1 MKKRNTEEKSTVDF
15 SKLIPIIKKI
25 ILALISGV
33 FGFALNWIFGD
44 RLIEGIITLVIV
56 GLLCLA
62 GWIVTCI
69 YESKTNILTILQK
82 DLKNG
87 KNQEA
92 VKLGCAV
99 SRAMFLSGKNK
110 ERCLIS
116 ERVIEALENI
126 RKSNTTNIELND
138 KSEDVVL
145 LKAKITI
152 DDFGWSY
159 YLCDNFKNKTSAE
172 NKVKEGIKDCLRY
185 FISNSGEDK
194 RNQVFGIIFKGLR
207 HLCSMNIEN
216 FEVISSEE
224 LRNNTDLLNEY
235 KIQIK
240 NLGGFLGWL
249 INDCNMYE
257 SGQSNILINYLINIF
272 PEINLIQE
280 NFIDQF
286 QQWAIKQM
294 KTAKFALG
302 TYNFRTKFYL
312 VLAKICDIEG
322 KDTEIKN
329 NYLNEAKRLSLLMT
343 VGYSPSD
350 QDLTWIS
357 STFSFGNEIST
368 LINERSCFKC
378 KDSERF
384 VKGYVLLGTVAMAF
398 GNISFM
404 EEAKNAFEKAVEE
417 SKSVN
422 RIDTYQRAQRKI
434 ISINER
440 IFMYYFM
447 GKLKSSEELLKDI
460 NIIIKRMDE
469 IQRETKDFLGCPD
482 KKMTNSCKERKKKY
496 KKIIRQLKEN

>member
-1 MKKRNTEEKSTVDF
+1 MKKTDSGEKETFDF
-15 SKLIPIIKKI
+15 SKLITIVKKV
-25 ILALISGV
+25 ILALISGI

-44 RLIEGIITLVIV
+44 KLIEGIITLVVV
-56 GLLCLA
+56 GVLCLV
-62 GWIVTCI
+62 GWILTCI
-69 YESKTNILTILQK
+69 FESKTNILTILQK
-82 DLKNG
+82 DLKNE
-87 KNQEA
+87 KYQEV

-99 SRAMFLSGKNK
+99 SRAMFLAEKNK

-116 ERVIEALENI
+116 EKVIEALDKI
-126 RKSNTTNIELND
+126 QKSNTVNIELSD
-138 KSEDVVL
+138 RSEDVVL

-159 YLCDNFKNKTSAE
+159 YLCNNFKNKTSAE
-172 NKVKEGIKDCLRY
+172 NKIKEGIKDCLRY

-216 FEVISSEE
+216 FEVISSKE
-224 LRNNTDLLNEY
+224 LRSNADLLKEY
-235 KIQIK
+235 QIPIK

-249 INDCNMYE
+249 IGDCNMYE
-257 SGQSNILINYLINIF
+257 EGETENLKNYLVDLF
-272 PEINLIQE
+272 PEISLIRE
-280 NFIDQF
+280 DFIEQF
-286 QQWAIKQM
+286 QEWATKQM

-312 VLAKICDIEG
+312 SLARICDIED
-322 KDTEIKN
+322 KVSNIKN
-329 NYLNEAKRLSLLMT
+329 NHLNDAKRLALLMT
-343 VGYSPSD
+343 VGYSTSD

-368 LINERSCFKC
+368 LISERNYFKC

-404 EEAKNAFEKAVEE
+404 KEARKAFEKAVEE

-422 RIDTYQRAQRKI
+422 RMDTYKRAQRKI

-440 IFMYYFM
+440 IFMYDFT
-447 GKLKSSEELLKDI
+447 GKLKSNEELLKDLNTII
-460 NIIIKRMDE
+460 NRMNE
-469 IQRETKDFLGCPD
+469 IQLEAKTFLGYPD
-482 KKMTNSCKERKKKY
+482 RKMTNSCKERKKKY
-496 KKIIRQLKEN
+496 KKIRRQLKEK